1 MGDVLKVKELL
12 EKHTPCTAQDY
23 SFAFGGAGRTRRG
36 VKELLDH
43 DLKSGARGW
52 LLKFNSVEELAKM
65 WWLL

>member
-1 MGDVLKVKELL
+1 MHLAVLEGHEEV
-12 EKHTPCTAQDY
+12 
-23 SFAFGGAGRTRRG
+23 